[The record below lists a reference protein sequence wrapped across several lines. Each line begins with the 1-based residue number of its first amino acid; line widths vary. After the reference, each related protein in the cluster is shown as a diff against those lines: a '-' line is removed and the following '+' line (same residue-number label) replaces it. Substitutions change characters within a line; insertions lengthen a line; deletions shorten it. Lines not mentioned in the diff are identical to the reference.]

1 MRSSR
6 EAKSR
11 IDEARPRFAA
21 LICRSRMDEQ
31 RLKHLVSIRMVQA
44 KPIIRGV
51 FAALLIAA
59 CLAVTS
65 QAASAQSGEPR
76 GRAYLFRGLIGL
88 IDWGMDEL
96 AGRIAKSGVQA
107 NIDSH
112 LVWRSM
118 ADRAIADYRR
128 DPKPISVVGHSAGG
142 DAAVEFAEALGAAH
156 VPVALLITYDPN
168 RSAGTI
174 PANVERYI
182 DLYQS
187 SNFLGGGDLA
197 PGHGFHGH
205 YAAFNLKDRP
215 EIIHVNMDKFEG
227 IQAQLAAKIRSAAAG
242 GAGEAVPLRL
252 VFPSTG
258 PIELWDSG
266 VAVQARAGDTVQ
278 SLAAAYHV
286 PAWAVAQ
293 INQKAENASL
303 SEGQRIVIPR
313 MLGQRLAVRGEP
325 AESGKPAPSAAP
337 SSSPDG
343 SSAAPASPA
352 ANSESAPAE
361 TSSSAPSQAASPEP
375 SRAPSPVPVP
385 APALAPALAP
395 SPAPSAA
402 SSPAPKPVPRAG
414 SSSSQINQ

>member
-1 MRSSR
+1 MIR
-6 EAKSR
+6 AKLVIR
-11 IDEARPRFAA
+11 AVLAA
-21 LICRSRMDEQ
+21 VI
-31 RLKHLVSIRMVQA
+31 VAI
-44 KPIIRGV
+44 
-51 FAALLIAA
+51 
-59 CLAVTS
+59 CLAATG
-65 QAASAQSGEPR
+65 QAANAEPEPH

-118 ADRAIADYRR
+118 ADKAIADYRR

-168 RSAGTI
+168 RTAGSI

-187 SNFLGGGDLA
+187 SNILGGGDLA
-197 PGHGFHGH
+197 PGRGFHGH
-205 YAAFNLKDRP
+205 YAAYNLKDRA
-215 EIIHVNMDKFEG
+215 EIIHVNMDKFAA
-227 IQAQLAAKIRSAAAG
+227 IQAQLAAKIRSAALR
-242 GAGEAVPLRL
+242 GEGEPVPLRI
-252 VFPSTG
+252 VYPSSG

-266 VAVQARAGDTVQ
+266 VPVQARAGDTVQ

-286 PAWAVAQ
+286 PAWVVAQ

-313 MLGQRLAVRGEP
+313 FLGQRLAVRAEP
-325 AESGKPAPSAAP
+325 AEANKPAPSPAP
-337 SSSPDG
+337 
-343 SSAAPASPA
+343 
-352 ANSESAPAE
+352 
-361 TSSSAPSQAASPEP
+361 QAASPEP
-375 SRAPSPVPVP
+375 KAEP
-385 APALAPALAP
+385 APAEASTAAG
-395 SPAPSAA
+395 AA
-402 SSPAPKPVPRAG
+402 SSPASGAKPSA
-414 SSSSQINQ
+414 Q